1 MKTKFLF
8 VVALCLSAVSTFAQ
22 SEETSLRKQME
33 AIFLKWDK
41 VVMGDSLA
49 AVWPFFHKGYYMVD
63 TEGRRM
69 NFPEFKQMVIQM
81 AKSSKM
87 VSTRTRIWNVQLQ
100 DQEAVVWVQN
110 EMVWKE
116 QAGGKWATKR
126 ATTRWAENLVRG
138 GIHGWQ
144 FRSSQQLMT
153 NEPWTFK
160 TTGGG

>member
-8 VVALCLSAVSTFAQ
+8 VVALCMSAISAFAQ
-22 SEETSLRKQME
+22 SEESNLRKQME
-33 AIFLKWDK
+33 TIFAKWDK
-41 VVMGDSLA
+41 VVMGDSVA
-49 AVWPFFHKGYYMVD
+49 AAWPFFHKGYYLVD

-81 AKSSKM
+81 SKSAKM
-87 VSTRTRIWNVQLQ
+87 VSSRTRIWNVQLQ
-100 DQEAVVWVQN
+100 EQEAVVWVQN

-116 QAGGKWATKR
+116 QAGGKWSTKKS
-126 ATTRWAENLVRG
+126 TTRWAENLVRG